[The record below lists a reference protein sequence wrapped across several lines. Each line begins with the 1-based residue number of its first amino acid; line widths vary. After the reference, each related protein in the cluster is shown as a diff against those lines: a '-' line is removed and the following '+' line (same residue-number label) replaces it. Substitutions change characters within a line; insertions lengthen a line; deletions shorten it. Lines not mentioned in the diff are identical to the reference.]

1 MYFFL
6 EICIFSPTVPNQWS
20 PTRRIRVFEIRT
32 LEEKFTIVQ
41 KITDIFRKLNRISN
55 TIFSLRRLVHDINGS
70 IYIPANFSNDRSI
83 FPTSLQWT
91 SFLEPRS
98 WNPLPPPL
106 RNAFENP
113 PRVQWNE
120 LISMERCNRG
130 LARSREGGEIRG
142 GSQKRS
148 VEKFK
153 RSQLRLIAVLA
164 VSSASRKCGPVT
176 SLDAT
181 LHAAT
186 GGGGCVA
193 RWNERRPTPSP
204 SFHVPVHVPRQIA
217 AND

>member
-41 KITDIFRKLNRISN
+41 KITNIFRKLNRISN
-55 TIFSLRRLVHDINGS
+55 TIFSLRRIVHDINGS
-70 IYIPANFSNDRSI
+70 IYIPANLFERSIHFSN
-83 FPTSLQWT
+83 FTPA
-91 SFLEPRS
+91 S

-113 PRVQWNE
+113 PRIQWNE

>member
-1 MYFFL
+1 M
-6 EICIFSPTVPNQWS
+6 
-20 PTRRIRVFEIRT
+20 
-32 LEEKFTIVQ
+32 
-41 KITDIFRKLNRISN
+41 
-55 TIFSLRRLVHDINGS
+55 HDINGS
-70 IYIPANFSNDRSI
+70 IYIPANLFERSIHFSN
-83 FPTSLQWT
+83 FTPVNQLLGTA
-91 SFLEPRS
+91 FLESP
-98 WNPLPPPL
+98 PPPL

-130 LARSREGGEIRG
+130 LARSREEGEIRG

-193 RWNERRPTPSP
+193 R
-204 SFHVPVHVPRQIA
+204 
-217 AND
+217 